1 MKTLNEFLGEYCS
14 PFAYEVAANKGRMKT
29 LRSQNIWQKFQ
40 DDRAKEYYSMRE
52 KLIAEYKRIY
62 GEQPIN
68 KVEEL
73 IKSANGHEDNEC
85 THAARRVCEKRGI
98 NWSLTKC

>member
-1 MKTLNEFLGEYCS
+1 MKTLNEFLGEYSS
-14 PFAYEVAANKGRMKT
+14 PFAYDVAANKGRMKT
-29 LRSQNIWQKFQ
+29 FRSQKRWQKFQ
-40 DDRAKEYYSMRE
+40 DDMAKAYYSERE

-73 IKSANGHEDNEC
+73 IKAANGHEDNES
-85 THAARRVCEKRGI
+85 TQAARRVCKKRHI
-98 NWSLTKC
+98 DWNIQK

>member
-1 MKTLNEFLGEYCS
+1 MKTLNEFLGEYSS
-14 PFAYEVAANKGRMKT
+14 PFGYDVSANVGRMKT
-29 LRSQNIWQKFQ
+29 LRAQKRWQQFQ

-62 GEQPIN
+62 GEQTIN

-73 IKSANGHEDNEC
+73 IKAANGNEDNES
-85 THAARRVCEKRGI
+85 THAARRVCKKRHI
-98 NWSLTKC
+98 DWNI

>member
-1 MKTLNEFLGEYCS
+1 MQQEDALNQRDNETKILI
-14 PFAYEVAANKGRMKT
+14 A
-29 LRSQNIWQKFQ
+29 Q
-40 DDRAKEYYSMRE
+40 MRE

-73 IKSANGHEDNEC
+73 IKAANGNEDNES
-85 THAARRVCEKRGI
+85 THAARRVCKKRGI
-98 NWSLTKC
+98 NWSLTTCYNLKDNNNLK